1 MSSDTDSNPL
11 LRSEATTSN
20 PRIARIRKRYQTG
33 DAHISV
39 ERARYYTESWK
50 QTRDS
55 GLSRQVRVA
64 MAMRNVYERMTHLVD
79 ADDRIAGHWTENF
92 LGVPIDIE
100 RGVFNEVV
108 GAELSKRSM
117 VGQRAQAFGK
127 SLAYIVRRRALR
139 EFLSNQK
146 IAKES
151 GGAPLNLKLKT
162 MQERDINPFQ
172 IGANERRELTR
183 ELLPAWRGETL
194 VDALES
200 ELSGSGVHSDDMR
213 ELAVS
218 LPGNNSRQVMMLSS
232 SATIATIQGHL
243 ILDYDRMLSLG
254 LSGMLAEVR
263 QRMLEPDVSAEQKD
277 ALHAMQISLDGV
289 RIFSERLSDE
299 IVRKLETASRECE
312 RVVLREMLDTC
323 RRVPLRP
330 AKTFREAVQAMWT
343 VKTAV
348 ELAHPVNLHCFGRLD
363 QILEPYYQADLVT
376 GEITAGEALEIVEEL
391 LLKLMSQNLRPE
403 SNVLS
408 NFYHRFFGSTPV
420 TLAGMGP
427 EGEDAT
433 NGLTYLFL
441 EAAHRCKAVTNVSI
455 RVNPNTPDRLLRTVA
470 KYLAD
475 GTSSFSLFNDTV
487 NVEAMRRRGFSE
499 EDARDYAVMGCV
511 ETTSPGRTGC
521 MSANALL
528 LSKVLDITLRNGDS
542 RTLVGTL
549 RGEGLQTGDPDGFA
563 DFDAFVEA
571 FLRQGAYFIEKIV
584 KGSNLRD
591 RVYAETLPA
600 PTISAFTD
608 GCLQKAADVTQGG
621 GKYDLSGI
629 SMVNSIANVTDSLY
643 VIKKLVFEEKRFDFR
658 TMLAAVD
665 ANFVGYEEVE
675 RAIRA
680 IRGKWGNGNP
690 ESDELAHRVMRA
702 LCDETYKY
710 RTYLDGPFVV
720 FAISMTTH
728 TIDGRLSIATP
739 DGRKAATPYAASG
752 NPYNVERAGVTGALR
767 SVAALPG
774 DDLMGCAVNVRFHPT
789 GIGRDDAAR
798 AKWVSLVRTYFELG
812 GSQMQ
817 PTVASVETLRKAQ
830 KEPDQYRD
838 LIIKVGG
845 YSTYFVDL
853 GIEIQEEIIARTE
866 HV

>member
-1 MSSDTDSNPL
+1 MTSTSNG
-11 LRSEATTSN
+11 EN

-50 QTRDS
+50 QTHDS
-55 GLSRQVRVA
+55 GLPRQVRVA

-100 RGVFNEVV
+100 RGLFNEVF
-108 GAELSKRSM
+108 GSELSKRSM
-117 VGQRAQAFGK
+117 LGQRAQALGK
-127 SLAYIVRRRALR
+127 SLGYIVRRRALR
-139 EFLSNQK
+139 EFLGNQK

-151 GGAPLNLKLKT
+151 GGAPLNLELKT

-172 IGANERRELTR
+172 IGDAQRRELTR
-183 ELLPAWRGETL
+183 ELLPAWRGKTL

-200 ELSGSGVHSDDMR
+200 ELGRAGVHSEDMR
-213 ELAVS
+213 ELTMS
-218 LPGNNSRQVMMLSS
+218 LPGNTSRQAMMLSS

-243 ILDYDRMLSLG
+243 ILDYDRVLTLG
-254 LSGMLAEVR
+254 LSGMLAEVE
-263 QRMLEPDVSAEQKD
+263 QRMREPSLSGEQKE
-277 ALHAMQISLDGV
+277 ALHSMLISLEGV
-289 RIFSERLSDE
+289 RTFSERLRDE
-299 IVRKLETASRECE
+299 IIRKLEIAGDESTRATL
-312 RVVLREMLDTC
+312 RVMLETC
-323 RRVPLRP
+323 RNVPLRP

-363 QILEPYYQADLVT
+363 QSLEPYYQADLVT
-376 GEITAGEALEIVEEL
+376 GEITESDALEILEEL

-420 TLAGMGP
+420 TLAGTGP
-427 EGEDAT
+427 DGEDAT
-433 NGLTYLFL
+433 NDLTYLFL
-441 EAAHRCKAVTNVSI
+441 KAAHRCKAVTNVSV
-455 RVNPNTPDRLLRTVA
+455 RVSPGSPDRLLRTVA
-470 KYLAD
+470 EYLAD

-528 LSKVLDITLRNGDS
+528 LSRVLDITLRNGDS
-542 RTLVGTL
+542 RTLAGTL
-549 RGEGLQTGDPDGFA
+549 RGEGLETGDPDGFA
-563 DFDAFVEA
+563 DFDGFVDA
-571 FLRQGAYFIEKIV
+571 FLSQGAYFIEKIV

-591 RVYAETLPA
+591 RVFAETLPA

-629 SMVNSIANVTDSLY
+629 SMINSIANVTDSLY
-643 VIKKLVFEEKRFDFR
+643 VIKKLVFEEKKFNFR
-658 TMLAAVD
+658 TLLAAVD

-675 RAIRA
+675 RAIQA
-680 IRGKWGNGNP
+680 LRGKWGNGNA

-774 DDLMGCAVNVRFHPT
+774 DDLMGCAVNVRFHPS
-789 GIGRDDAAR
+789 GVGRDDAAR
-798 AKWVSLVRTYFELG
+798 SKWVSLVRTYFELG

-830 KEPDQYRD
+830 QQPDQYRD

-853 GIEIQEEIIARTE
+853 GSEIQEEIIARTE

>member
-1 MSSDTDSNPL
+1 MKSAAHPTTHT
-11 LRSEATTSN
+11 RATETN
-20 PRIARIRKRYQTG
+20 PRIARLRKRYQTG
-33 DAHISV
+33 DATISV

-50 QTRDS
+50 QTADS

-64 MAMRNVYERMTHLVD
+64 MAMQRVYERMTHRVD
-79 ADDRIAGHWTENF
+79 ADDRIAGHWTEHF

-108 GAELSKRSM
+108 GAELSKWTM
-117 VGQRAQAFGK
+117 VGQRTQA
-127 SLAYIVRRRALR
+127 LAKTARYIIRRRAVT
-139 EFLSNQK
+139 EFVRNQK
-146 IAKES
+146 IARRC
-151 GGAPLNLKLKT
+151 GGAPLNLELKT
-162 MQERDINPFQ
+162 MQERDVNPFQ
-172 IGANERRELTR
+172 IGEPERHELVR

-200 ELSGSGVHSDDMR
+200 ELAGAGLHSDDMR
-213 ELAVS
+213 ELAMS
-218 LPGNNSRQVMMLSS
+218 LPGNTSRQVMMLSS
-232 SATIATIQGHL
+232 AATIATIQGHL
-243 ILDYDRMLSLG
+243 ILNYDKVLNVG

-263 QRMLEPDVSAEQKD
+263 ERMRAPDLSAEQTD
-277 ALHAMQISLDGV
+277 ALRSMEISLEGV
-289 RIFSERLSDE
+289 NTFAERLCDE
-299 IVRKLETASRECE
+299 IVRKLETVRNDGARG
-312 RVVLREMLDTC
+312 VLRRMLETC
-323 RRVPLRP
+323 RAVPQRP
-330 AKTFREAVQAMWT
+330 AKTFREAVQALWT

-376 GEITAGEALEIVEEL
+376 GEITEDDAVELLEEL
-391 LLKLMSQNLRPE
+391 LLKMMSQNLRPE

-420 TLAGMGP
+420 TLAGTGP
-427 EGEDAT
+427 NGEEAS
-433 NGLTYLFL
+433 NELTYLFL
-441 EAAHRCKAVTNVSI
+441 RAAHRCKAVTNVSI
-455 RVNPNTPDRLLRTVA
+455 RISPDTPDRLLETVA

-487 NVEAMRRRGFSE
+487 NVEAMERRGFSQ

-528 LSKVLDITLRNGDS
+528 LSRVLDITLRNGDS
-542 RTLVGTL
+542 RTLAGTL
-549 RGEGLQTGDPDGFA
+549 RADGLRTGVPDEFA
-563 DFDAFVEA
+563 DFDSFVEA
-571 FLRQGAYFIEKIV
+571 FLKQGAYFIEKIV

-608 GCLQKAADVTQGG
+608 GCLQKARDVTKGG

-629 SMVNSIANVTDSLY
+629 SMINSIANVTDSLY
-643 VIKKLVFEEKRFDFR
+643 TIKKLVFEDKKFDFR
-658 TMLAAVD
+658 TMLAAID
-665 ANFVGYEEVE
+665 ANFVGYENVE
-675 RAIRA
+675 RAIHA
-680 IRGKWGNGNP
+680 VRGKWGNGNP
-690 ESDELAHRVMRA
+690 ETDQLAHRVMRA

-752 NPYNVERAGVTGALR
+752 NPYNVERAGVTGVLR

-774 DDLMGCAVNVRFHPT
+774 DDLMGCAVNVRFHPS
-789 GIGRDDAAR
+789 GIGQNDAAR

-853 GIEIQEEIIARTE
+853 GSEIQEEIIARTE
-866 HV
+866 HA